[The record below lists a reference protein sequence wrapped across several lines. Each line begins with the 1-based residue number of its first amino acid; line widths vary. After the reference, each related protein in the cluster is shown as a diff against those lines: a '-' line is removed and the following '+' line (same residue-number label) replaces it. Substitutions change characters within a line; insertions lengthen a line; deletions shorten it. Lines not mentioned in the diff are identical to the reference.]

1 MRQTTDKDWEKRLQ
15 GNTMSSCMS
24 INQITQMKEGDSQ
37 EDTTRKTCIGY
48 NSKETELEINK
59 VPEKSSPKAGGLT
72 Q

>member
-1 MRQTTDKDWEKRLQ
+1 
-15 GNTMSSCMS
+15 
-24 INQITQMKEGDSQ
+24 MKEGDSQ